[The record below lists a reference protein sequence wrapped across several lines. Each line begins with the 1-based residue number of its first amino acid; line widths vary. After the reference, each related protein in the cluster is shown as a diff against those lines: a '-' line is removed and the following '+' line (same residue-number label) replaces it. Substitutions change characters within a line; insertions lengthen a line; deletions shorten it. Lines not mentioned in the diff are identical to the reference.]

1 VEDREIEILVGT
13 SSSDLVSAG
22 HVTVK
27 TAGPIEKSFDGVR
40 HVD

>member
-1 VEDREIEILVGT
+1 VEDGGIEILIGT

-27 TAGPIEKSFDGVR
+27 TAGPIEKNFDGIR